1 MEIKLDWVINHY
13 VDHSGDFNFEY
24 LVYTLVSGDTIGRNI
39 KHTLFYNE
47 FTYFVLTLHLVL
59 QVLEVLTYCS
69 TKNSVAL
76 KLWVNLKFRID
87 VLQEFSH
94 SKQYRNYRNLLHFLL
109 LNYKY
114 ANSRLLLIGA
124 LVSLNLLNFLVLQCL
139 NSIIEIIKILKVK
152 MWVYVQVLLIIDLDM
167 KPLWPV

>member
-1 MEIKLDWVINHY
+1 MLTILGILILEH
-13 VDHSGDFNFEY
+13 

-76 KLWVNLKFRID
+76 NLWVNLKFRID
-87 VLQEFSH
+87 VLQEYSH
-94 SKQYRNYRNLLHFLL
+94 SKQYRNYWNLVHFRI
-109 LNYKY
+109 LNYRY
-114 ANSRLLLIGA
+114 ANSWLLLIGA
-124 LVSLNLLNFLVLQCL
+124 LVSLNLLNFLVLHCL
-139 NSIIEIIKILKVK
+139 NPLVEIIKILKVK
-152 MWVYVQVLLIIDLDM
+152 LWVYWQVLLIIYLAM
-167 KPLWPV
+167 